1 MMPHFG
7 LHCKLENK
15 DQFIPM
21 SLDLPALDL
30 HPGRKVLV
38 IWCQAVAQQ
47 DRPTPLE
54 FSAVTL
60 LKSLFQCLQSKMS
73 PLTCSHLSGL

>member
-1 MMPHFG
+1 MMPLFG
-7 LHCKLENK
+7 LHCKPEKK

-21 SLDLPALDL
+21 SLDLSALDL
-30 HPGRKVLV
+30 HPGRKVLAM
-38 IWCQAVAQQ
+38 WCWAVAQQ
-47 DRPTPLE
+47 GRLTPLE

-60 LKSLFQCLQSKMS
+60 LKSLFKCLQSKMS